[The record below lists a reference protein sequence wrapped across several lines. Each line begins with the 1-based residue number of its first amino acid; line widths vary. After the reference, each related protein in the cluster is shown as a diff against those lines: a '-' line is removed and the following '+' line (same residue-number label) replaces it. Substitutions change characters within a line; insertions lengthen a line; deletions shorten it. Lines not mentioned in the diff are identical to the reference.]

1 MRATKAKRAVPKLT
15 SAQKAYLQS
24 KYLALVA
31 QAASEAQNESVKAGT
46 TKAELIAADIVL
58 QFLRNHNC
66 HNTIATIESET
77 NTELTQSFSTRWVA
91 KQLRV
96 QGRDD
101 ILSGLLKKRMK
112 GRVIQQP
119 APPLELPVIRR
130 PSQPLLEPV
139 EEEQSQQ
146 DQPAFIGVNIV
157 EGHLSGRA
165 SSKVVVGMT
174 NTEESAETSVI
185 GRTRNPKFDEYF
197 NITAEDL
204 ATDELMFTLVMNGK
218 ESATVSIPIRSFP
231 VGQKVDEWLEFPD
244 SAQLH
249 VVFSV
254 ETDYPFEY
262 E

>member
-1 MRATKAKRAVPKLT
+1 MKGAKAKRAVPKLN

-24 KYLALVA
+24 KYLSLVA
-31 QAASEAQNESVKAGT
+31 QAACEAQKESVRAGT
-46 TKAELIAADIVL
+46 TKAELIAADVVL
-58 QFLRNHNC
+58 QFLRNHHC

-77 NTELTQSFSTRWVA
+77 NTELTQSFSSRWVA

-101 ILSGLLKKRMK
+101 IMSGLLKKRMK

-119 APPLELPVIRR
+119 APPLELPGVRR
-130 PSQPLLEPV
+130 PSQPLPEPV
-139 EEEQSQQ
+139 EEETQQ

-174 NTEESAETSVI
+174 NTEESAETNVI

-218 ESATVSIPIRSFP
+218 ASATVSIPIRSFP